1 MSYLAICYQY
11 YHYSPSSFQTFVNW
25 LSYVWCNDRV
35 GGRFFMVSGRE
46 GGCWVK
52 MSATM
57 VHRPRKIKKKYWL
70 KRPKVVPK
78 KTKFGPTYKW
88 LKISHL
94 EFFFWRYYFGHAT
107 FLYLSTRSGGHHQI
121 FFNSTFS
128 NRKSQ
133 SKQLLAK
140 KVTHFTIPFR
150 SKILTHFTRRN
161 SLDIEKKCY
170 RNAAK
175 TLFDFI
181 YFPANMVPF
190 GARNNICTAPF
201 LDPQELHSWSTLK
214 ANFCIFLR
222 KKTFVSNT

>member
-1 MSYLAICYQY
+1 MIENLTFGILFFDDIISGMQLFYICP
-11 YHYSPSSFQTFVNW
+11 HVPV
-25 LSYVWCNDRV
+25 DII
-35 GGRFFMVSGRE
+35 RF
-46 GGCWVK
+46 
-52 MSATM
+52 
-57 VHRPRKIKKKYWL
+57 
-70 KRPKVVPK
+70 
-78 KTKFGPTYKW
+78 
-88 LKISHL
+88 
-94 EFFFWRYYFGHAT
+94 
-107 FLYLSTRSGGHHQI
+107 

-175 TLFDFI
+175 TLFDFT
-181 YFPANMVPF
+181 YFPANMVLF

-201 LDPQELHSWSTLK
+201 LDPQELHS
-214 ANFCIFLR
+214 
-222 KKTFVSNT
+222 